1 MLLELVSE
9 VRYYTLVLNAKTTE
23 FFFCKKQTGHHF
35 EGRFDKTFTSI
46 EVKFRPYRFMNVFAK
61 LNGNGSQVK
70 ARSET
75 TTYTVHVHA

>member
-23 FFFCKKQTGHHF
+23 IFLQKANRSSFR
-35 EGRFDKTFTSI
+35 GRFDKTFTSI